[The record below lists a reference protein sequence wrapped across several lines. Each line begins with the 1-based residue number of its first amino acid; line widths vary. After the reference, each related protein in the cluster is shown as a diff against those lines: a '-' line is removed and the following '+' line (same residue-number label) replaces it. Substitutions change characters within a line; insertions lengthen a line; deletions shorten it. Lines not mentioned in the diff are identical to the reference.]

1 MVTLRNTA
9 AEFAQYLGRELNFDQ
24 KDTETV
30 RYGIEIIL
38 GALVKGLFIIVIS
51 YWIGIIPHVLAV
63 LTTSSGLRLLSGGVH
78 CSTYGRCLVLGS
90 SMMVLTGIVSLT
102 ISPLMNKKLMLL
114 LIMLTALT
122 GLYFVKKYAPAD
134 NCSKP
139 ITKEVKRKQYKKLS
153 MFFVIIWTIVI
164 TFITLAYR
172 QSPSTYSLV
181 LASIGGF
188 LGQIF
193 SLCPAG
199 YRLIGSIDNGL
210 GKILP

>member
-38 GALVKGLFIIVIS
+38 GAFIKGLLIIVIS
-51 YWIGIIPHVLAV
+51 YWIGIIPYVLAV
-63 LTTSSGLRLLSGGVH
+63 LATSSVLRLLSGGVH
-78 CSTYGRCLVLGS
+78 FSTYGRCLVLGTV
-90 SMMVLTGIVSLT
+90 MMVFTGSVSL
-102 ISPLMNKKLMLL
+102 IIGPYVKKDLMLL

-134 NCSKP
+134 NCNKR
-139 ITKEVKRKQYKKLS
+139 ITKEDKRLKYKKLS
-153 MFFVIIWTIVI
+153 LIFVITWTIVI
-164 TFITLAYR
+164 TFIIIVCKEAPL
-172 QSPSTYSLV
+172 TYALV
-181 LASIGGF
+181 LASTGGF

-199 YRLIGSIDNGL
+199 YRLLGGIDNML

>member
-9 AEFAQYLGRELNFDQ
+9 SEFAQYLGRELNFDQ
-24 KDTETV
+24 KDAETV

-38 GALVKGLFIIVIS
+38 GAFIKGLFIIVIS
-51 YWIGIIPHVLAV
+51 YWIGIIPYVLAV
-63 LTTSSGLRLLSGGVH
+63 FATSSILRLLSGGVH
-78 CSTYGRCLVLGS
+78 CSTYGRCLVLGTA
-90 SMMVLTGIVSLT
+90 MMVLTGWASLI
-102 ISPLMNKKLMLL
+102 ISPYVRKDLMLL

-134 NCSKP
+134 NCNKS
-139 ITKEVKRKQYKKLS
+139 ITKEAKRVRYKRLS
-153 MFFVIIWTIVI
+153 LFFVITWTVVI
-164 TFITLAYR
+164 AFVIIICWE
-172 QSPSTYSLV
+172 SPSTYSLV

-199 YRLIGSIDNGL
+199 YRLIGSIDNVL